1 MKEVVS
7 RSHYQLQG
15 IHYALKPQS
24 LLYHTSLDS
33 LELIVV
39 CGNLAMDGSKS
50 IVMVQLRTVYGGRA
64 ACDGIVGNSDGS
76 LNFLFSSNLDAS
88 SIVLEEL

>member
-15 IHYALKPQS
+15 IHYALKSQS

-50 IVMVQLRTVYGGRA
+50 IVMVQLLSMV
-64 ACDGIVGNSDGS
+64 V
-76 LNFLFSSNLDAS
+76 
-88 SIVLEEL
+88 VLLVMELSATQMGV

>member
-1 MKEVVS
+1 MEGLWRATDEKVFSNVSFSMKEVVS

-15 IHYALKPQS
+15 IHYALKSQS

-50 IVMVQLRTVYGGRA
+50 IVMVQLLSMV
-64 ACDGIVGNSDGS
+64 V
-76 LNFLFSSNLDAS
+76 
-88 SIVLEEL
+88 VLLVMELSATQMGV

>member
-1 MKEVVS
+1 MEGRARDEKVFSNVSFSMKEVVS

-15 IHYALKPQS
+15 IHYALKSQS
-24 LLYHTSLDS
+24 LLYHTSLHS

-50 IVMVQLRTVYGGRA
+50 IVMVQL
-64 ACDGIVGNSDGS
+64 
-76 LNFLFSSNLDAS
+76 L
-88 SIVLEEL
+88 SIVVVRLVMELLATQMGV